1 METRSPQRGSFALS
15 LVLFILMAMTALF
28 LLLVAAVIGL
38 SALTGSIVASVLI
51 FGGIFGLMALIIYFC
66 VLRDAFDRIQAQ
78 VDTVYNVANTVRSGY
93 EWVCDKALLW
103 IDLIEKRL

>member
-38 SALTGSIVASVLI
+38 SALTGSIIASVLI
-51 FGGIFGLMALIIYFC
+51 LGGLFGLMSLVIYFC
-66 VLRDAFDRIQAQ
+66 VLRDAFDRIQSQ
-78 VDTVYNVANTVRSGY
+78 VETVYNVANSVRAGY
-93 EWVCDKALLW
+93 EWCCDRALHWL
-103 IDLIEKRL
+103 DLIEKRL